1 MLIAKHVTYLN
12 SLELQ
17 NLYPMKNHQ
26 RNNEKIKQIIVYFP
40 DKINQVIM
48 ILVNLNFEE
57 LIFAKIKIL
66 LLQY

>member
-1 MLIAKHVTYLN
+1 MLIAKRVTYLN

-17 NLYPMKNHQ
+17 NLHPMKNHQ
-26 RNNEKIKQIIVYFP
+26 RNNEKIKQIFVYFP

-48 ILVNLNFEE
+48 ILLNLNFEE